1 MSVRDEL
8 TNATIGPVARA
19 AFRCIDV
26 LQDER
31 KGSQLAGAA
40 VLFLLICR
48 RNNLDPREV
57 LSLSSGMLNA
67 AFRDNNE
74 HALAIKMFLKED
86 VASDSFA
93 YF

>member
-1 MSVRDEL
+1 MTVRDEL
-8 TNATIGPVARA
+8 TNAHIGPVARA

-31 KGSQLAGAA
+31 AGSQLAGAA
-40 VLFLLICR
+40 CLFLLICR

-57 LSLSSGMLNA
+57 LSLSSGMLNTA
-67 AFRDNNE
+67 IRDNNE

-86 VASDSFA
+86 VQGDSFI

>member
-8 TNATIGPVARA
+8 TNAAIAQVARA

-57 LSLSSGMLNA
+57 LTLSSAMLNK

-74 HALAIKMFLKED
+74 HAMAIKMFLKED
-86 VASDSFA
+86 IAADSFA